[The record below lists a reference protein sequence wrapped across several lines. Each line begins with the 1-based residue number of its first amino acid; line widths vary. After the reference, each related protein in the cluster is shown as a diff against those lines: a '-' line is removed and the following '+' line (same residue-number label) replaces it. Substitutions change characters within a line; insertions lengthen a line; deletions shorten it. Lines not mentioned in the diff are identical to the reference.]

1 MLARCWASVWDA
13 APASSQ
19 RWSAFIPFV
28 PSTVQ
33 SKRKYSSC
41 MRVAL
46 TKLQVEQINIVPTIY
61 KNDYMRGGLYTGY
74 MHTSITKLVTW
85 LPVLFFFQ
93 YQCLYGRFLIN
104 TTKHNNSVT
113 DCEMPGVSAGHYS
126 FCAWRPVNLIAT
138 QQTRDVDPMLAQRV
152 VFAGYLVNEWVS
164 EYCFTSLSA
173 QSWQYRDRRPFSY
186 RMTSRDLH
194 RDTRRRRNV
203 VLVFVNVSFLLGCTE
218 LWPVH
223 LLTIFSKVI
232 PREA

>member
-19 RWSAFIPFV
+19 QWSAFIPFV

-61 KNDYMRGGLYTGY
+61 KNDYMRGGLYTWY

-85 LPVLFFFQ
+85 LLVLFFFQ

-104 TTKHNNSVT
+104 TTKPNNSSHRLRDAWCQRRPLFILRLTPCKSDRYPANARRWPNVGST
-113 DCEMPGVSAGHYS
+113 CRVCWVPGK
-126 FCAWRPVNLIAT
+126 
-138 QQTRDVDPMLAQRV
+138 
-152 VFAGYLVNEWVS
+152 WVS
-164 EYCFTSLSA
+164 EWILLHVAFCTIMA
-173 QSWQYRDRRPFSY
+173 I
-186 RMTSRDLH
+186 SRQKA
-194 RDTRRRRNV
+194 
-203 VLVFVNVSFLLGCTE
+203 FLL
-218 LWPVH
+218 
-223 LLTIFSKVI
+223 
-232 PREA
+232 